1 MYFSPVLE
9 EILAQE
15 GVESRL
21 SLVAGQPTGHC
32 LGLVQGDE
40 RTLCANIG
48 AAAHYSPAHL
58 WAEGNRARLGQ
69 ATMVLVEGF
78 FLSHSPE
85 VVMEIAK
92 FCQAENIL
100 FVFNLCGEY
109 VCQDPAY
116 CSTLIS
122 LLPYINILFG
132 NKNEYDVFTQTVA
145 QLPAPALSDDVKQK
159 LESLV
164 TGATATSSDQT
175 EPDWP
180 ADCDI
185 ELEPEDQVAIVTDS
199 YKPVQCFSLSNNA
212 RRCQVTVPPLST
224 ELIKASPSHRNGPT
238 CFHRNQEIRKVLLL
252 NIFSPSGHHWC
263 RRQLHCGVS
272 LRSGQTQICGPVYP
286 TWGRWTYI
294 ISTGHHSN
302 SYRYYI

>member
-1 MYFSPVLE
+1 MLE
-9 EILAQE
+9 EILRQE
-15 GVESRL
+15 GVETSL

-32 LGLVQGDE
+32 LGLVQADE

-48 AAAHYSPAHL
+48 AAAHYSLDHL
-58 WAEGNRARLGQ
+58 WAEDNRTRLGQ

-122 LLPYINILFG
+122 LLPFINILFG
-132 NKNEYDVFTQTVA
+132 NKNEYEVFIQTVA
-145 QLPAPALSDDVKQK
+145 HLSDLELQHDVKQIMENLIK
-159 LESLV
+159 
-164 TGATATSSDQT
+164 GATAATSPGEMDQ
-175 EPDWP
+175 DAP

-185 ELEPEDQVAIVTDS
+185 ELEPDDQVAIVTDS
-199 YKPVQCFSLSNNA
+199 YKPVHCFSLSNNDL
-212 RRCQVTVPPLST
+212 RCQVTVPPLST
-224 ELIKASPSHRNGPT
+224 ELIKAGPNL
-238 CFHRNQEIRKVLLL
+238 FSWKSGKQES
-252 NIFSPSGHHWC
+252 F
-263 RRQLHCGVS
+263 
-272 LRSGQTQICGPVYP
+272 
-286 TWGRWTYI
+286 I
-294 ISTGHHSN
+294 IK
-302 SYRYYI
+302 